1 MQKTSDTFL
10 FVERYRP
17 KTVNDCILP
26 AQVKNEINAYIAKG
40 EISNMI
46 FSGTAGVGKTTV
58 ARAIAHEL
66 GADLLYLNLSSE
78 NGIDVIRNQ
87 ISQFASTA
95 SFEGNLKIVI
105 GDECLVETE
114 RVRVGS
120 IDSWVGMQLKD
131 MERDVPY
138 PIVSF
143 NIETREFENDIAYIA
158 SDRVDELFEVELED
172 GSTIIANKKH
182 PFMCIDL
189 FGNVVERTIEEG
201 FHGVSIIK
209 SS

>member
-17 KTVNDCILP
+17 KTINDCILP
-26 AQVKNEINAYIAKG
+26 AHVKNEINAYIAKG

-58 ARAIAHEL
+58 ARAIANEL
-66 GADLLYLNLSSE
+66 NADLLYLNLSSE

-105 GDECLVETE
+105 GDECLSEME

-120 IDSWVGMQLKD
+120 VDDWIGMQLKD
-131 MERDVPY
+131 MKRDIPY

-143 NIETREFENDIAYIA
+143 NITTQQFENDIAYIA
-158 SDRVDELFEVELED
+158 SDREDELFEVVLDD
-172 GSTIIANKKH
+172 GSTIVANKKH
-182 PFMCIDL
+182 PFMCIDAS
-189 FGNVVERTIEEG
+189 GNVVQRTIEEG
-201 FHGVSIIK
+201 FDGVSVIK
-209 SS
+209 SI